1 MRKQTNILSKKAL
14 VSFVSKNPKL
24 KEWIFYGQA
33 FSVLAINTVL
43 PTQVFTSENSVEDPF
58 ENRTVSI
65 EAESLI
71 PEKRPVRLP
80 TLNFVLNQKYSF
92 FHPGLDLDGETGD
105 PLFPI
110 AKGVVIATENSR
122 FAYGK
127 AVYVDHGS
135 GYTSLYAHLSQIEVA
150 EGQFV
155 DVDTEIGLMGSTGHS
170 TGSHLHLE
178 IRKNGLAINPLS
190 VLPKN

>member
-1 MRKQTNILSKKAL
+1 MTKRTYIPPKKAL
-14 VSFVSKNPKL
+14 VSFVSKNPKF

-33 FSVLAINTVL
+33 FSVLAINTVF
-43 PTQVFTSENSVEDPF
+43 PTPVFTSENQAEDPF

-65 EAESLI
+65 EAESLL
-71 PEKRPVRLP
+71 PEKKLVRLP
-80 TLNFVLNQKYSF
+80 TLTFVLNQKYSF
-92 FHPGLDLDGETGD
+92 FHPGLDLDGVTGD

-110 AKGVVIATENSR
+110 AKGVVVATENSR

-127 AVYVDHGS
+127 AVYLDHGS
-135 GYTSLYAHLSQIEVA
+135 GYTSLYAHMSEIEVT

-155 DVDTEIGLMGSTGHS
+155 DVDTEIGKMGSTGHS

-178 IRKNGLAINPLS
+178 VRKNGLPINPLS
-190 VLPKN
+190 ILPKS

>member
-1 MRKQTNILSKKAL
+1 MTKRTYIPPKKAL

-33 FSVLAINTVL
+33 FSVLAINTVF
-43 PTQVFTSENSVEDPF
+43 PTSVFTSENQAEDPF

-65 EAESLI
+65 EAESLL
-71 PEKRPVRLP
+71 PEKKLVRLP
-80 TLNFVLNQKYSF
+80 TLTFVLNQKYSF
-92 FHPGLDLDGETGD
+92 FHPGLDLDGVTGD

-110 AKGVVIATENSR
+110 AKGVVVATENSR

-127 AVYVDHGS
+127 AVYLDHGS
-135 GYTSLYAHLSQIEVA
+135 GYTSLYAHMSEIEVA

-155 DVDTEIGLMGSTGHS
+155 DVDTEIGKMGSTGHS

-178 IRKNGLAINPLS
+178 VRKNGLPINPLS
-190 VLPKN
+190 VLPKS

>member
-1 MRKQTNILSKKAL
+1 MRKQTNIFSKKTL

-33 FSVLAINTVL
+33 FSVLAINTVF
-43 PTQVFTSENSVEDPF
+43 PTSVFTSENTAENPF

-65 EAESLI
+65 EAESLM
-71 PEKRPVRLP
+71 PEKKSVRLP
-80 TLNFVLNQKYSF
+80 TLNFVLNQKYTF
-92 FHPGLDLDGETGD
+92 FHPGIDLDGETGD

-110 AKGVVIATENSR
+110 AKGVVTATENSR

-127 AVYVDHGS
+127 AIYIDHGS
-135 GYTSLYAHLSQIEVA
+135 DYVSLYAHLSEIKVT

-155 DVDTEIGLMGSTGHS
+155 DIDTEIGLMGSTGRS

-178 IRKNGLAINPLS
+178 IRKNGMAINPLS

>member
-1 MRKQTNILSKKAL
+1 MTKRTYIPPKKAL

-33 FSVLAINTVL
+33 FSVLAINTVF
-43 PTQVFTSENSVEDPF
+43 PTSVFTSENQAEDPF

-65 EAESLI
+65 EAESLL
-71 PEKRPVRLP
+71 PEKKLVRLP
-80 TLNFVLNQKYSF
+80 TLTFVLNQKYSF
-92 FHPGLDLDGETGD
+92 FHPGLDLDGVTGD

-110 AKGVVIATENSR
+110 AKGVVVATENSR

-127 AVYVDHGS
+127 AVYLDHGS
-135 GYTSLYAHLSQIEVA
+135 GYTSLYAHMSEIEVA

-155 DVDTEIGLMGSTGHS
+155 DVDTEIGKMGSTGHS

-178 IRKNGLAINPLS
+178 VRKNGLPINPLS
-190 VLPKN
+190 ILPKS

>member
-1 MRKQTNILSKKAL
+1 MTKRTYIPPKKAL

-33 FSVLAINTVL
+33 FSVLAINTVF
-43 PTQVFTSENSVEDPF
+43 PTSVFTSENQAEDPF

-65 EAESLI
+65 EAESLL
-71 PEKRPVRLP
+71 PEKKLVRLP
-80 TLNFVLNQKYSF
+80 TLTFVLNQKYSF
-92 FHPGLDLDGETGD
+92 FHPGLDLDGVTGD

-110 AKGVVIATENSR
+110 AKGVVVATENSR

-127 AVYVDHGS
+127 AVYLDHGS
-135 GYTSLYAHLSQIEVA
+135 GYTSLYAHMSEIEVT

-155 DVDTEIGLMGSTGHS
+155 DVDTEIGKMGSTGHS

-178 IRKNGLAINPLS
+178 VRKNGLPINPLS
-190 VLPKN
+190 ILPKS

>member
-1 MRKQTNILSKKAL
+1 MTKRTYIPPKKAL

-33 FSVLAINTVL
+33 FSVLAINVAF
-43 PTQVFTSENSVEDPF
+43 PTPVFTRENSDESPF
-58 ENRTVSI
+58 ENRTVTI
-65 EAESLI
+65 EADSLL
-71 PEKRPVRLP
+71 PEKRLVRLP
-80 TLNFVLNQKYSF
+80 TLSLVLTQKYSL
-92 FHPGLDLDGETGD
+92 FHPGIDIDGTTGE
-105 PLFPI
+105 PIFPV
-110 AKGVVIATENSR
+110 AKGVVVATENSR

-135 GYTSLYAHLSQIEVA
+135 GYTSLYAHLSEIEA
-150 EGQFV
+150 DEGQFV

-170 TGSHLHLE
+170 TGPHLHLE
-178 IRKNGLAINPLS
+178 IRKNGLPVNPLS

>member
-1 MRKQTNILSKKAL
+1 M
-14 VSFVSKNPKL
+14 SKNPRF
-24 KEWIFYGQA
+24 KEWVFYGQA
-33 FSVLAINTVL
+33 FSVLAINTVF
-43 PTQVFTSENSVEDPF
+43 PTQVFTSEKITENPF
-58 ENRTVSI
+58 ENRIVSI

-71 PEKRPVRLP
+71 PEKKLLRLP
-80 TLNFVLNQKYSF
+80 TLNFVLSQKYTF
-92 FHPGLDLDGETGD
+92 FHPGIDLDGETGD

-110 AKGVVIATENSR
+110 AKGVVITTENSR

-127 AVYVDHGS
+127 AIYIDHGND
-135 GYTSLYAHLSQIEVA
+135 YTSLYAHLSEIKVI

-155 DVDTEIGLMGSTGHS
+155 DIDTEIGLMGSTGRS